1 MQGIKI
7 KHPKMGAF
15 FLLMRRMVKNYHCI
29 KRLYNEIVTY
39 LTIV

>member
-7 KHPKMGAF
+7 KHPKWVL
-15 FLLMRRMVKNYHCI
+15 FLLMRRMVKNYRCI